1 MGTIITVSREYG
13 AGGHSIARRVAQ
25 ELGIEIYDRD
35 IIRSAVKDTG
45 LDTSIVEHEEEEISR
60 GSAFLRMIA
69 PAAYVDQREAIHEI
83 ERKAILM
90 LAAKGSCVI
99 LGRCADAILD
109 EANVDTLN
117 VFIYADQLHRAARV
131 GELLGSSYDGWFCIE
146 HFGAPDMLEYTRQ
159 SVANI
164 KAAWSPTFDE
174 VLSSRRSIR
183 SYDASKKISEAE
195 VRELMKAV
203 QEAPSWANQQPT
215 KYYVAITPEA
225 RCRSRDGG
233 GEQGQNHG
241 RARADSLHLRPRQ
254 VRLLQRPANQ

>member
-90 LAAKGSCVI
+90 LASKGPCVI

-109 EANVDTLN
+109 EANVDCLN
-117 VFIYADQLHRAARV
+117 VFIYADDVHRAVRV
-131 GELLGSSYDGWFCIE
+131 SELLGTKNPSEI
-146 HFGAPDMLEYTRQ
+146 Q
-159 SVANI
+159 
-164 KAAWSPTFDE
+164 KAMKKTDSA
-174 VLSSRRSIR
+174 RRSYYQQFAGR
-183 SYDASKKISEAE
+183 HWGDFHNYNLMLDSGMLGYDACVKLICDA
-195 VRELMKAV
+195 
-203 QEAPSWANQQPT
+203 
-215 KYYVAITPEA
+215 
-225 RCRSRDGG
+225 
-233 GEQGQNHG
+233 
-241 RARADSLHLRPRQ
+241 ARA
-254 VRLLQRPANQ
+254 VK